1 MSTAQP
7 AGEARHKPKPE
18 GKGEGGEAPSE
29 GQNRSY
35 YDEFAARYEAARRP
49 NDAHGYHALI
59 DDLEIDLVHRHGE
72 GREVLEVGCGTG
84 LLLER
89 IAGFAR
95 RAEGVDLSPGM
106 LEKARARGLA
116 VREASATELPYA
128 DASFDV
134 ACSFKVLAHVPA
146 IERALAEMA
155 RVTRFGGVVLAEFYN
170 PWSLRAL
177 AKRLGPPGAVS
188 ARLDESAVYTRFD
201 SPARARALCPPGCR
215 FEGSR
220 GIRIVTP
227 AAAALRV
234 PGLGAALKLGERA
247 LCDSPLRVFGGFWV
261 AVYRKL

>member
-1 MSTAQP
+1 MGAEPRP
-7 AGEARHKPKPE
+7 APEAHDE
-18 GKGEGGEAPSE
+18 GKS
-29 GQNRSY
+29 RSY

-49 NDAHGYHALI
+49 NDPHGYHALV
-59 DDLEIDLVHRHGE
+59 DDLEIDLVRRHGE

-106 LEKARARGLA
+106 LEKARARGLS
-116 VREASATELPYA
+116 VKEASATGLPYG

-155 RVTRFGGVVLAEFYN
+155 RVTRPGGVVLAEFYN

-188 ARLDESAVYTRFD
+188 DRLNESAVYTRFD
-201 SPARARALCPPGCR
+201 APPRARALCPPGCR

-247 LCDSPLRVFGGFWV
+247 LCDGPLRLFGGFWV
-261 AVYRKL
+261 AVYRKG